1 METDNQDNPPSLEI
15 KLSLSVNLIRD
26 LKAEVVI
33 TVAPRKNRSLHLL
46 NCDFYIIQNYYQE

>member
-33 TVAPRKNRSLHLL
+33 TVAPRKNKSLYFTVL
-46 NCDFYIIQNYYQE
+46 FYIIHNYYQE